1 VIETTP
7 LPVAKARQPGRK
19 RRLPEVLTELLH
31 RATLA
36 SRKAAKTALSGRL
49 KAGSPGAQQVPHP
62 SREAAQRGRA
72 MRIKLGKMPAPDLEP
87 EEWVA
92 NKMSGKSRRL

>member
-7 LPVAKARQPGRK
+7 LPVAKANQPGRI
-19 RRLPEVLTELLH
+19 RRLPEVPAKQAD

-36 SRKAAKTALSGRL
+36 SRKLTKRAPAEKL
-49 KAGSPGAQQVPHP
+49 KAGERQVRHL
-62 SREAAQRGRA
+62 SREAAQRSRA